1 MKNARIIIAD
11 DHLVV
16 RQGLRNILELA
27 PGLEV
32 VADAADGETAERLAR
47 EVPAEL
53 LILDIAL
60 PVRGGMQVLEALR
73 AGGSALPVLLFSM
86 HPPSQYVAYAR
97 RKGAQGFV
105 GKDAPAAELLRAV
118 RRVLGGGTSFP
129 NASRDAAPAADPFA
143 ALSRREADVA
153 RGLLRGDSLESIAER
168 LGVGAKSASTYR
180 RRLLDKLGLR
190 GNADLVALATRLDY
204 S

>member
-1 MKNARIIIAD
+1 MRTPPAMPHEVEPDEAEARRIIGAA
-11 DHLVV
+11 V
-16 RQGLRNILELA
+16 RQGGAMLSE
-27 PGLEV
+27 
-32 VADAADGETAERLAR
+32 ADAKSLLATYG
-47 EVPAEL
+47 
-53 LILDIAL
+53 I
-60 PVRGGMQVLEALR
+60 PVARSIVAAHENEAGQ
-73 AGGSALPVLLFSM
+73 A
-86 HPPSQYVAYAR
+86 
-97 RKGAQGFV
+97 
-105 GKDAPAAELLRAV
+105 AAELLRAV